1 MYCTSCGTENDDGA
15 RYCKSC
21 GKVMAEPGPGPGATR
36 FEPEHSR
43 VAGPPARVPN
53 YLAQAILVT
62 IFCCL
67 PLGIVSIVYA
77 AQVNGKIASG
87 DVEGAMRSS
96 EQAKLWAWASLGI
109 GIALLAIFVILPG
122 LSLIGDY

>member
-1 MYCTSCGTENDDGA
+1 M
-15 RYCKSC
+15 
-21 GKVMAEPGPGPGATR
+21 
-36 FEPEHSR
+36 
-43 VAGPPARVPN
+43 
-53 YLAQAILVT
+53 T

-96 EQAKLWAWASLGI
+96 EQAKLWAWASFGI
-109 GIALLAIFVILPG
+109 SIALLAIFVILPG